1 MVWVCGTAVG
11 SRCGGLLF
19 VEGVA
24 EEGEFL
30 EGEGLSASLGVDV
43 EGVEKGVDGFD
54 GDVRKAGA

>member
-1 MVWVCGTAVG
+1 
-11 SRCGGLLF
+11 LF